1 MYISIWTTGKRL
13 IRKKENFWKYLEEE
27 AVRSDNEGKGFILQG
42 DLNAWLG
49 KKIIKND
56 PRDQNKNGKL
66 MEDFVERNELTVVN
80 SLSICK
86 GLITRSRK
94 YKDTSE
100 KGILDFF
107 GM

>member
-1 MYISIWTTGKRL
+1 M
-13 IRKKENFWKYLEEE
+13 
-27 AVRSDNEGKGFILQG
+27 RSDNEGKGFILQG

-100 KGILDFF
+100 KAY
-107 GM
+107 